1 MGMGKSLIVL
11 NAIDTLILCGF
22 QGKFLV
28 IAPLRVAKSTW
39 ADETKKWSHL
49 AYLKVS
55 AIVGTPKERLAALS
69 AEADIYTVN
78 FENLP
83 WMVEQLN
90 GKWPFRMV
98 VADESTKLKSHRA
111 HFRQKKDGTQSLVC
125 SGGVRTNAIA
135 RLAFTKTLRWVN
147 LTGTPASQG
156 LMDLYGPQW
165 FVDKGASL
173 GSSYTAFT
181 DRWYKKGYDGFS
193 LTMLP
198 QAEKEIRDLIA
209 PTTFTLRA
217 EDYLTLPTEITNTI
231 LVDMPPAARK
241 LYSDMER
248 KLFIEIEAGEVEAF
262 SAAARSAKLHQLANG
277 AVYYDKN
284 GSFECTHDAKIDALK
299 SVIEEAAGTPV
310 IVVYNYK
317 SDLAR
322 LKKAFPKG
330 KQLDKNVK
338 TLYDFNSGN
347 IPILFL
353 HPASAGH
360 GIDGMQNATNIICF
374 FSVDF
379 NLELRSQAVA
389 RIGAVR
395 QCQANTGKTTIIHQL
410 ICRDSIDEDILDR
423 IESKKSVEEALKAG
437 LARRNLK

>member
-1 MGMGKSLIVL
+1 
-11 NAIDTLILCGF
+11 
-22 QGKFLV
+22 
-28 IAPLRVAKSTW
+28 
-39 ADETKKWSHL
+39 
-49 AYLKVS
+49 
-55 AIVGTPKERLAALS
+55 
-69 AEADIYTVN
+69 
-78 FENLP
+78 
-83 WMVEQLN
+83 
-90 GKWPFRMV
+90 
-98 VADESTKLKSHRA
+98 
-111 HFRQKKDGTQSLVC
+111 
-125 SGGVRTNAIA
+125 VRTNAIA

-198 QAEKEIRDLIA
+198 HAEKEIRDLIA

-217 EDYLTLPTEITNTI
+217 EDYLALPEEITNTI

-299 SVIEEAAGTPV
+299 SVIEEASGAPV

-379 NLELRSQAVA
+379 NLELRSQAIA
-389 RIGAVR
+389 RIGPVR
-395 QCQANTGKTTIIHQL
+395 QYQANTGKTTIIHQL
-410 ICRDSIDEDILDR
+410 ICRDSIDEDILGR
-423 IESKKSVEEALKAG
+423 IESKKSVEESLTAG